1 MSEPLSGEC
10 LELYGLI
17 LAAKRDQAVDML
29 LAEVERSGFTGMF
42 TGLLEP
48 VLAEIGDNWMAERIS
63 LAQGY
68 VAGKVAEE
76 VLLAAA
82 ARGEMPPAAGK
93 GPVVL
98 CCIEDD
104 YHSLGRKLVGIFLR
118 ASGWEVIDLGNDI
131 CAPEL
136 VDRAVQAGARIVGAS
151 AMMLSTAVNIRS
163 VREELERR
171 GLQGRIQLAVGGAV
185 FRLRPE
191 LVEEVGGD
199 GTAPSALQAPAL
211 FDRLLARSLSLH
223 PEPAA

>member
-10 LELYGLI
+10 RDLYGLI
-17 LAAKRDQAVDML
+17 LVAKRDQAVAML
-29 LAEVERSGFTGMF
+29 LEDVERSDFTDMF
-42 TGLLEP
+42 SRLLEP
-48 VLAEIGDNWMAERIS
+48 VLNEIGENWMAERIS

-82 ARGEMPPAAGK
+82 ARGEKPPAAGK

-104 YHSLGRKLVGIFLR
+104 YHALGRKLVGIFLR
-118 ASGWEVIDLGNDI
+118 ASGWEVIDLGNDV

-136 VDRAVQAGARIVGAS
+136 VDKAVQAGARVVGTS

-171 GLQGRIQLAVGGAV
+171 DLSGRIQLAVGGAV

-199 GTAPSALQAPAL
+199 GTAPNALQAPAL
-211 FDRLLARSLSLH
+211 FDRLLARSLSLF
-223 PEPAA
+223 PEQAT

>member
-1 MSEPLSGEC
+1 MSEPLSREC
-10 LELYGLI
+10 RELYGLI
-17 LAAKRDQAVDML
+17 LAAKRYQAVAML
-29 LAEVERSGFTGMF
+29 LGEVERSGFTSMF
-42 TGLLEP
+42 TSLLEP
-48 VLAEIGDNWMAERIS
+48 VLAEIGENWMAERIS

-82 ARGEMPPAAGK
+82 ARGELTPVAKK

-104 YHSLGRKLVGIFLR
+104 YHALGRKLVGIFLR
-118 ASGWEVIDLGNDI
+118 ASGWDVTDLGNDV
-131 CAPEL
+131 CASEL
-136 VDRAVQAGARIVGAS
+136 VDKAVATGARVVGAS

-163 VREELERR
+163 VREELDRR
-171 GLQGRIQLAVGGAV
+171 GLSGRIQLAVGGAV

-199 GTAPSALQAPAL
+199 GTAPSALQASSL
-211 FDRLLARSLSLH
+211 FDRLLSRSLSLFPEH
-223 PEPAA
+223 PA